1 MYKIGQFFSLF
12 VNENQI
18 EKMPTQFLVRTNF
31 LLLHQKI
38 DQYEINLQ
46 WMYHHPTSSTS

>member
-1 MYKIGQFFSLF
+1 
-12 VNENQI
+12 
-18 EKMPTQFLVRTNF
+18 